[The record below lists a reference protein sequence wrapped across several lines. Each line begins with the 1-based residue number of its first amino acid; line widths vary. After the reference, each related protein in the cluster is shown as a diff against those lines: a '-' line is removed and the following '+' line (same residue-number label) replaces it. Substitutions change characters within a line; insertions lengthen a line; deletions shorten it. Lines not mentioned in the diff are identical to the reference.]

1 MRRILINI
9 ALFFVATGLLTTI
22 GVFGLIY
29 TIGLTII
36 TFDRGRFT
44 TYWGNLLYQINMG
57 IDQIGNVMLG
67 EFMNRYL
74 VTQLVHPFG
83 EVDETISYAL
93 AKNRGY
99 LNGLGRGVAWVLE
112 LIDPGHL
119 DKAVESKERG

>member
-1 MRRILINI
+1 
-9 ALFFVATGLLTTI
+9 
-22 GVFGLIY
+22 
-29 TIGLTII
+29 
-36 TFDRGRFT
+36 
-44 TYWGNLLYQINMG
+44 MG

-112 LIDPGHL
+112 WIDPNHL